1 MGAALLRK
9 QFESLL
15 GGHLGWQAKP
25 ATEAVPSGIPEIDLA
40 TGGLPRGCLTEI
52 FGAPSSGRAS
62 LLVSILAGATARQE
76 FCALVDAEDA
86 FDPLSAAAAGVEL
99 PRLLWIRCGHNAA
112 HALRAADL
120 LLQGGGF
127 GVVALDLGDTPVRAA
142 RRISLT
148 SWFRLRRAVEHTPTV
163 LIAVERQSNAKTCA
177 SLMLELS
184 REQARWS
191 GGMLASARLLGG
203 MRVAVARR
211 KPGLALTAVFD
222 TDSERNGAATIG
234 SGWEAGDRHHCPR
247 GAKAAPWDSGVS
259 PMAHAAHKPRLGT
272 VVSVPE

>member
-1 MGAALLRK
+1 MGATVLQK

-15 GGHLGWQAKP
+15 GGHLGWHAKP
-25 ATEAVPSGIPEIDLA
+25 VAEAVPSGVPEIDLA

-62 LLVSILAGATARQE
+62 LLVSILAEATARQE
-76 FCALVDAEDA
+76 FCALVDAEDS
-86 FDPLSAAAAGVEL
+86 FDPLSAAAAGVDL
-99 PRLLWIRCGHNAA
+99 PRLLWIRCGHNAE

-127 GVVALDLGDTPVRAA
+127 GVVALDLGDTPAPAA

-184 REQARWS
+184 RERARWS
-191 GGMLASARLLGG
+191 GGALASARLLGG
-203 MRVAVARR
+203 MRVTVARR

-222 TDSERNGAATIG
+222 TGALPNRAATKG
-234 SGWEAGDRHHCPR
+234 SGREAGT
-247 GAKAAPWDSGVS
+247 DSTV
-259 PMAHAAHKPRLGT
+259 HAAHKPRLGT

>member
-1 MGAALLRK
+1 MGAAVLRK
-9 QFESLL
+9 QFETLL

-25 ATEAVPSGIPEIDLA
+25 AAETIPSGVPEIDLV

-62 LLVSILAGATARQE
+62 LLVSILARATARQE

-86 FDPLSAAAAGVEL
+86 FDPLSAAAAGVDL
-99 PRLLWIRCGHNAA
+99 PRLLWIRCGHNAE

-127 GVVALDLGDTPVRAA
+127 GVVALDLGDTPAPAA

-163 LIAVERQSNAKTCA
+163 LIAVARQSNAKTCA

-184 REQARWS
+184 RQRTHWS
-191 GGMLASARLLGG
+191 GELDSARLLGG

-211 KPGLALTAVFD
+211 KPGRAITAVFD
-222 TDSERNGAATIG
+222 TGRGLTPLSQGADFA
-234 SGWEAGDRHHCPR
+234 PR
-247 GAKAAPWDSGVS
+247 GQWCLSSIG
-259 PMAHAAHKPRLGT
+259 R
-272 VVSVPE
+272 E

>member
-1 MGAALLRK
+1 MLRK

-15 GGHLGWQAKP
+15 GGRLAWQAKQ
-25 ATEAVPSGIPEIDLA
+25 AIDTVPSGVREVDRV

-62 LLVSILAGATARQE
+62 LLVSILAGAAARQE
-76 FCALVDAEDA
+76 FCALVDAEDG

-99 PRLLWIRCGHNAA
+99 SRLLWIRCGHNAE

-127 GVVALDLGDTPVRAA
+127 GVVALDLGDTPARAA

-163 LIAVERQSNAKTCA
+163 LIAVSRQSNAKTCA

-184 REQARWS
+184 RQRAHWA
-191 GGMLASARLLGG
+191 GGGLDSSRLLDG
-203 MRVAVARR
+203 MRVNVARR
-211 KPGLALTAVFD
+211 KPGLALAAAFD
-222 TDSERNGAATIG
+222 TRAIRAGAATKGRKRGTG
-234 SGWEAGDRHHCPR
+234 STVHALQRRRPGTEA
-247 GAKAAPWDSGVS
+247 
-259 PMAHAAHKPRLGT
+259 
-272 VVSVPE
+272 SVPE

>member
-1 MGAALLRK
+1 MGAAVLRK

-15 GGHLGWQAKP
+15 GGHLGWQEKP
-25 ATEAVPSGIPEIDLA
+25 AAETVPSGVEAIDRA
-40 TGGLPRGCLTEI
+40 IGGLPRGCLTEI

-99 PRLLWIRCGHNAA
+99 RRLLWIRCGHNAE
-112 HALRAADL
+112 HALRVSDL

-127 GVVALDLGDTPVRAA
+127 GVVVLDLGDTPVRSA

-148 SWFRLRRAVEHTPTV
+148 SWFRLRRAVEHTPMV

-184 REQARWS
+184 RERAHWT
-191 GGMLASARLLGG
+191 GGLACARLLEG
-203 MRVAVARR
+203 MRVAVVRR
-211 KPGLALTAVFD
+211 KPGLALKMMHEV
-222 TDSERNGAATIG
+222 GAGNRSQSGTGG
-234 SGWEAGDRHHCPR
+234 SAGKQVRHRSPV
-247 GAKAAPWDSGVS
+247 AAAPID
-259 PMAHAAHKPRLGT
+259 AAAQRTQATLLRLAQG
-272 VVSVPE
+272 

>member
-1 MGAALLRK
+1 VSAAVLQK

-15 GGHLGWQAKP
+15 GGHLGWQTKP
-25 ATEAVPSGIPEIDLA
+25 AAEAVPSGIPEIDLV

-52 FGAPSSGRAS
+52 IGAPSSGRAS
-62 LLVSILAGATARQE
+62 LLVSILAEATARQE
-76 FCALVDAEDA
+76 FCALVDAEDS

-99 PRLLWIRCGHNAA
+99 PRLLWIRCGHSAER
-112 HALRAADL
+112 ALRVADL

-127 GVVALDLGDTPVRAA
+127 GVVALDLGDTPPLAA

-184 REQARWS
+184 RKRALWS
-191 GGMLASARLLGG
+191 GGALDSARLLGG

-211 KPGLALTAVFD
+211 KPGLALTAAFY
-222 TDSERNGAATIG
+222 TGSNGAATIG
-234 SGWEAGDRHHCPR
+234 SGQRPGRGDGRR
-247 GAKAAPWDSGVS
+247 QGTNTTV
-259 PMAHAAHKPRLGT
+259 HAAQKPRLRT
-272 VVSVPE
+272 VVSVSM

>member
-1 MGAALLRK
+1 MGAAILQK

-15 GGHLGWQAKP
+15 GGHLGWQAKLV
-25 ATEAVPSGIPEIDLA
+25 AETVPSGVAEIDWA

-62 LLVSILAGATARQE
+62 LLISILAWATARRE

-86 FDPLSAAAAGVEL
+86 FDPLSAAEAGVEL
-99 PRLLWIRCGHNAA
+99 PRLLWIRCGHNAE

-127 GVVALDLGDTPVRAA
+127 GVVALDLGDTPAPAA

-163 LIAVERQSNAKTCA
+163 LIAVARQSNAKTCA

-184 REQARWS
+184 RQRVRWS
-191 GGMLASARLLGG
+191 GGKLDSARLLGG
-203 MRVAVARR
+203 MRAAVARR
-211 KPGLALTAVFD
+211 KPGLALTAAFETAAQEYESVMKYPVHATVTAPFGRGTED
-222 TDSERNGAATIG
+222 NRSRDQRERLLRN
-234 SGWEAGDRHHCPR
+234 EA
-247 GAKAAPWDSGVS
+247 
-259 PMAHAAHKPRLGT
+259 
-272 VVSVPE
+272 

>member
-1 MGAALLRK
+1 MGSAVLRK

-15 GGHLGWQAKP
+15 GGHLGWQEKP
-25 ATEAVPSGIPEIDLA
+25 VAETVPSGVPEIDRA
-40 TGGLPRGCLTEI
+40 TGGLPRGGITEI

-86 FDPLSAAAAGVEL
+86 FDPLSAAAAGVDL
-99 PRLLWIRCGHNAA
+99 PRLLWIRCGHNAE

-148 SWFRLRRAVEHTPTV
+148 SWFRLRRAVEHTPAV
-163 LIAVERQSNAKTCA
+163 LIAVARQSNAKTCA

-184 REQARWS
+184 RESARWS
-191 GGMLASARLLGG
+191 GGALDSARLLGG

-211 KPGLALTAVFD
+211 KPGLAVTAVFE
-222 TDSERNGAATIG
+222 SGALPNGAATRG
-234 SGWEAGDRHHCPR
+234 SGQDAGDRN
-247 GAKAAPWDSGVS
+247 V
-259 PMAHAAHKPRLGT
+259 
-272 VVSVPE
+272 